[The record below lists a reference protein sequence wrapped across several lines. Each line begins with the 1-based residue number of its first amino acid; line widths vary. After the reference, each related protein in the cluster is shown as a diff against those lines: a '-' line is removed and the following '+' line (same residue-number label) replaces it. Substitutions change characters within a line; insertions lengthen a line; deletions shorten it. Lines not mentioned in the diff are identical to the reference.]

1 MNKIAFG
8 VDSTISRN
16 RFEIYALINVFWGMQ
31 IYQHAN
37 NINKMIMAV
46 KVSKMQ
52 PSKNLLF
59 D

>member
-1 MNKIAFG
+1 MNQIAFG
-8 VDSTISRN
+8 VDSTLSRN
-16 RFEIYALINVFWGMQ
+16 RCEIYALINVLWGMQ

-37 NINKMIMAV
+37 HINKMFMAI

-52 PSKNLLF
+52 LSKNLLF